1 MRPVIIIALACLTL
15 AACGTTER
23 KTVIVNP
30 PADSTT
36 VIDSNG
42 NAHTVPNR

>member
-1 MRPVIIIALACLTL
+1 MRASIVIVLACLTL
-15 AACGTTER
+15 AACGSTH

-36 VIDSNG
+36 VVDGNGDAHVIDR
-42 NAHTVPNR
+42 H